1 MTKKIA
7 PYFIIL
13 LAVCIF
19 FWKIIFQGM
28 VAMPG
33 DLLSGAYYPWLE
45 YKYGYQV
52 GVPVKNGLISDVF
65 SQYYVWKGLITES
78 YSNLTVPLWNP
89 YSYSGYPLLANFH
102 SGALYIFNLLFVP
115 FKLSTG
121 WNLYIISEILGS
133 AIAMYILLRTFK
145 YSFSPSLL
153 GSLAYAFSGYSV
165 VWMQFGT
172 VGQSLIWLPLL
183 LAVVEKYFQ
192 TKNYRWLF
200 LTSPILFLLTTAG
213 HFQIMTYGYVLYV
226 AYFLFKFITAP
237 DRKIKDLIIFSIS
250 IILGVGMATIQ
261 LLPTIELSSLS
272 VRFNEHYIEALNYG
286 LIPVKNLITLFAPDF
301 FGNPT
306 TGNYWGVWNYNE
318 TAMYVGILPLMA
330 LVWSIFSFS
339 KLEKRVK
346 FFLTTGIIALL
357 LSLDTPVGK
366 IIYTLKVPG
375 LSTSAA
381 GRVIA
386 VFSLSTSVLLATF
399 VQKIRTDGLRK
410 ILLRISPLLM
420 LICFTL
426 LFTILLKYTNLL
438 NNLEFLLKEKEN
450 VNIIFR
456 NLILPSFLIGGFLLV
471 IIMRKNRFYYTFFIL
486 MLVFDLFRFGWKYT
500 PFVPEKLIFPNTEVT
515 DFLEKQSGI
524 FRIEKIFGEIMP
536 PNTWTYYH
544 LMSPSGYD
552 PMALEMYTKR
562 FYKDFVGVEDA
573 SSRYA
578 EIRNYNS
585 KALGDYNVKYLLA
598 IKRDEK
604 GVIPGNNIDYRIDSN
619 LWKRVFETSAV
630 AVLQNSEY
638 KERAYLESKGGQNM
652 PDSVTIDTYLPE
664 KVAISY
670 EASVPSNLILLD
682 TWYPGWK
689 VTVNGKEE
697 VIEKYHEIFR
707 MVHVPGGSG
716 EVIFEYSPKSFRY
729 GFYIFIASAVIWGLL
744 FKSTVFLNPKPVQV
758 KSKNGKKSI

>member
-1 MTKKIA
+1 
-7 PYFIIL
+7 
-13 LAVCIF
+13 
-19 FWKIIFQGM
+19 
-28 VAMPG
+28 MPG

-524 FRIEKIFGEIMP
+524 FRIEKISQ
-536 PNTWTYYH
+536 Y
-544 LMSPSGYD
+544 LDLLSPHES
-552 PMALEMYTKR
+552 
-562 FYKDFVGVEDA
+562 VG
-573 SSRYA
+573 
-578 EIRNYNS
+578 I
-585 KALGDYNVKYLLA
+585 
-598 IKRDEK
+598 
-604 GVIPGNNIDYRIDSN
+604 
-619 LWKRVFETSAV
+619 
-630 AVLQNSEY
+630 
-638 KERAYLESKGGQNM
+638 
-652 PDSVTIDTYLPE
+652 
-664 KVAISY
+664 
-670 EASVPSNLILLD
+670 
-682 TWYPGWK
+682 
-689 VTVNGKEE
+689 
-697 VIEKYHEIFR
+697 
-707 MVHVPGGSG
+707 
-716 EVIFEYSPKSFRY
+716 
-729 GFYIFIASAVIWGLL
+729 
-744 FKSTVFLNPKPVQV
+744 
-758 KSKNGKKSI
+758 